1 MVDFDKDKQIDSFL
15 SKITKKSDITRLQIH
30 VLLDY
35 TDFHTK
41 FKDPNN
47 SENDIKTI
55 IDQYTVK
62 EQDIPIPIYMFN
74 FSFRNDNTSIPP
86 TLLLPNNIK
95 YNELTEIIKE
105 LNTKNL
111 TDGGS
116 KKTKRSLPKHKKQKT
131 EKKKNYTSEDLNS
144 HPKGVL

>member
-1 MVDFDKDKQIDSFL
+1 MDNNDEVKQTESFL
-15 SKITKKSDITRLQIH
+15 SKITQKNDITRLQIH

-41 FKDPNN
+41 FKDPNK

-62 EQDIPIPIYMFN
+62 KEDTQIPIYMFN
-74 FSFRNDNTSIPP
+74 FSFRNKDSTPP
-86 TLLLPNNIK
+86 ELLLPNNIT
-95 YNELTEIIKE
+95 YNELTEIIQK
-105 LNTKNL
+105 LNTKKL
-111 TDGGS
+111 TEGGS

-131 EKKKNYTSEDLNS
+131 EKKKN
-144 HPKGVL
+144 